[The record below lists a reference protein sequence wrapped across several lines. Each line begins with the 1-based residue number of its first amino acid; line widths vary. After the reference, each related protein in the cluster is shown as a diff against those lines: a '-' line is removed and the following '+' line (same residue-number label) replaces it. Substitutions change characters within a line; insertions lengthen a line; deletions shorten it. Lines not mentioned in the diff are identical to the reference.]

1 MLAAFA
7 LASALAA
14 PRNAPPTL
22 HAPPDATAVCT
33 NAPVKAAHARLL
45 QPRVTPQH
53 QAVHEHAIAAWA
65 VCARLSGVS
74 SYRLPALQEP
84 AATRVLTAA
93 MTEPGRRT
101 RIESLELAAAAH
113 PELVALLALEE
124 LGVMALL
131 QQVEPPER
139 LSVAAA
145 AIGAWGCP
153 HARDWSVG
161 PDGQQTAW
169 CTDGRDL
176 ETMAREGIRQLVA
189 LSQPTRS
196 MEGWLADATASRIRA
211 LWAGLEETWFPMEE
225 PRPIEVPEGGVG
237 KPLRSGLGWTLRM
250 SPDLAIW
257 MPRPRFHITRD
268 GVVVPPATL
277 RTSAP
282 ADWDGAPVVYAEGS
296 LLVGMLDAAFQEQGV
311 GRPRL
316 VGQGPDGLLELRLG
330 WLPAGTP
337 PPPDAVL
344 ADVISGDRT
353 LSQRLRASSASGETW
368 LRVPAAL
375 PFSSLVRAQGEAATA
390 RPGPIRFVIVD

>member
-1 MLAAFA
+1 MLAAIA

-22 HAPPDATAVCT
+22 HAPHRATAVCT
-33 NAPVKAAHARLL
+33 DAPVQAAHGRLL
-45 QPRVTPQH
+45 QPRVTREHHAQ
-53 QAVHEHAIAAWA
+53 HEHAIAAWA

-74 SYRLPALQEP
+74 SYRLPALREP

-131 QQVEPPER
+131 QKVEPSER

-145 AIGAWGCP
+145 AIGSWGCP
-153 HARDWSVG
+153 HAREWGVG

-196 MEGWLADATASRIRA
+196 MEGWLADATAPRVAA
-211 LWAGLEETWFPMEE
+211 LWAGLEETWFPIEE
-225 PRPIEVPEGGVG
+225 PRPVEVPRGGIG
-237 KPLRSGLGWTLRM
+237 KPLTPGLGWTLRIG
-250 SPDLAIW
+250 PDLAIW

-282 ADWDGAPVVYAEGS
+282 ADWDGAPIVYAEGS
-296 LLVGMLDAAFQEQGV
+296 LPVGMLDAAFREQGV
-311 GRPRL
+311 GHPRL
-316 VGQGPDGLLELRLG
+316 VGEGPDGLLELRLG
-330 WLPAGTP
+330 WLPSDAS

-344 ADVISGDRT
+344 ADVIAEDTT
-353 LSQRLRASSASGETW
+353 LSRRLRASSATGETW

-375 PFSSLVRAQGEAATA
+375 PFSSLVRAQGEAAAA
-390 RPGPIRFVIVD
+390 RSGPIRFIVVD